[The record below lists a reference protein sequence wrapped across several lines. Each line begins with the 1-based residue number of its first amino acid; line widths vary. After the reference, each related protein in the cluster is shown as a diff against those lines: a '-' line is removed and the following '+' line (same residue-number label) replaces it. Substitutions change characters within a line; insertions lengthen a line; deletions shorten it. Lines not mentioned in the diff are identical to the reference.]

1 MQRPHR
7 LLQCLVV
14 IFLPFIGSQ
23 IAIAEEGD
31 TPIPGIEVIE
41 PGSES
46 VEIPLDS
53 EVLIPTV
60 APDDA
65 QED

>member
-1 MQRPHR
+1 MQRPQR
-7 LLQCLVV
+7 ILRCLVV
-14 IFLPFIGSQ
+14 IFLPLTGSQ
-23 IAIAEEGD
+23 IAIAEDRD